1 MAKNVTV
8 GTVELRKEAINK
20 AVKGFALQSYK
31 LKQVCMIESSNSWKE
46 TYYIETAADLTG
58 GAGSAVKGI
67 PRLTDFP
74 YGEVAWSKAS
84 KRHEKYG
91 MEGQIAWEDTV
102 TSEIDVIARTL
113 LRIGR
118 AVAKAV
124 DDEIYTQISTASGI
138 NTVAAGAEWDAVTL
152 SDRDPIQDILDAQAL
167 ISIQNYDPY
176 SNTYLLLHPTDY
188 KNLLGNANVRNAGQF
203 WTDSVTKNG
212 AVGRICG
219 LTVVVSNSITSSDK
233 QAIVII
239 AKQACTWKS
248 AHALSVHTFIDE
260 GISWRV
266 RAWEVGVTQ
275 VTNPDAICTITGIR
289 V

>member
-1 MAKNVTV
+1 MPTATV
-8 GTVELRKEAINK
+8 GAVHLRAEHVDR

-31 LKQVCMIESSNSWKE
+31 LKQICMIESSSSWKE
-46 TYYIETAADLTG
+46 TYKIETAADLEA
-58 GAGSAVKGI
+58 GAGTAVKGI
-67 PRLTDFP
+67 PRGAKFP
-74 YGEVAWSKAS
+74 YGEVSWTDAT

-91 MEGQIAWEDTV
+91 IEGKIDWEDTV

-124 DDEIYTQISTASGI
+124 DDEIYTQISDNAGQ
-138 NTVAAGAEWDAVTL
+138 TVAAPHEWNAVTL

-212 AVGRICG
+212 VVGRICG

-239 AKQACTWKS
+239 AKQAATWKS
-248 AHALSVHTFIDE
+248 AHALTTHTDIHPGID
-260 GISWRV
+260 WQV

-275 VTNPDAICTITGIR
+275 VTNPNAICTITSIR